1 MYQYLGCGAGDLVE
15 AVRVLGLGGLGDL
28 LQVLGV
34 LHSLAAGVAAVQ
46 GHAHIRAAGT
56 SNTRQ
61 EYPDH

>member
-1 MYQYLGCGAGDLVE
+1 MK

-61 EYPDH
+61 QYPDH